1 MSKRKPAPTKA
12 KTSPLKAS
20 VSQSSLAAASA
31 ASAAT
36 TTGKPATPTETPKPD
51 PAVVSEATPQT
62 GATELKKK
70 ELVDLVTER
79 SDVRKKYA
87 KPVVEAMID
96 ILGEAI
102 AEGRELN
109 LQPFGKIKHQ
119 RTKDTP
125 NARITVAKIR
135 QSKTASPALDHGDD
149 TTKDNAKES
158 VADAAE

>member
-1 MSKRKPAPTKA
+1 MSKPKTAPTKA

-20 VSQSSLAAASA
+20 VSQSTLATASA
-31 ASAAT
+31 APRPAKPAAT
-36 TTGKPATPTETPKPD
+36 SAPESVVVDETKPHSVAP
-51 PAVVSEATPQT
+51 
-62 GATELKKK
+62 ELKKK
-70 ELVDLVTER
+70 ELIDLVTER
-79 SDVRKKYA
+79 ADVRKKYA

-109 LQPFGKIKHQ
+109 LQPFGKIKLQ

-135 QSKTASPALDHGDD
+135 QSKSASPALDHGNDA
-149 TTKDNAKES
+149 TQDNAKES

>member
-1 MSKRKPAPTKA
+1 MSKRKTAPTKA

-20 VSQSSLAAASA
+20 VSQSTLATASA
-31 ASAAT
+31 SAKTA
-36 TTGKPATPTETPKPD
+36 KPTAPAKPD
-51 PAVVSEATPQT
+51 APVVSEATPKT

-109 LQPFGKIKHQ
+109 LQPFGKVKHQ

-135 QSKTASPALDHGDD
+135 QSKSASSALDHGDD
-149 TTKDNAKES
+149 MTKDNAKES

>member
-1 MSKRKPAPTKA
+1 MSKRKTAPTKA

-20 VSQSSLAAASA
+20 VSPSTLATASSGPKPAKP
-31 ASAAT
+31 AAT
-36 TTGKPATPTETPKPD
+36 STPD
-51 PAVVSEATPQT
+51 PAVVNEATPQT
-62 GATELKKK
+62 AAPELKKK

-109 LQPFGKIKHQ
+109 LQPFGKIKQQ

-135 QSKTASPALDHGDD
+135 QSKSASPALDHGDD
-149 TTKDNAKES
+149 ATQDNAKES

>member
-31 ASAAT
+31 ASAAS
-36 TTGKPATPTETPKPD
+36 KPAKPTEPPKPE
-51 PAVVSEATPQT
+51 PAVVSDSAPQT

-70 ELVDLVTER
+70 ELIDLVTER

-135 QSKTASPALDHGDD
+135 QSKSASPALDHGDD

>member
-1 MSKRKPAPTKA
+1 MSKRKTAPTKA

-20 VSQSSLAAASA
+20 VSSSTLAAASA
-31 ASAAT
+31 AKA
-36 TTGKPATPTETPKPD
+36 GPKPAAKPTPEPS
-51 PAVVSEATPQT
+51 VVSETASKPS
-62 GATELKKK
+62 APELKKK

-109 LQPFGKIKHQ
+109 LQPLGKIKHQ

-125 NARITVAKIR
+125 NARITVSKIR
-135 QSKTASPALDHGDD
+135 QSKSASPALDHGESK
-149 TTKDNAKES
+149 TKDNAQES

>member
-1 MSKRKPAPTKA
+1 MSKRKTAPTKA

-20 VSQSSLAAASA
+20 VSPSTLATASSAPKSSGPKPAKP
-31 ASAAT
+31 AAT
-36 TTGKPATPTETPKPD
+36 STPD
-51 PAVVSEATPQT
+51 PAVVNEATPQT
-62 GATELKKK
+62 AAPELKKK

-109 LQPFGKIKHQ
+109 LQPFGKIKQQ

-135 QSKTASPALDHGDD
+135 QSKSASPALDHGDD
-149 TTKDNAKES
+149 ATQDNAKES